1 MTMLGD
7 EVMVQKRVL
16 VSSYN
21 NLLTAYLWDEKWDE
35 KMPQKFAV
43 RKECT
48 LPGLR
53 VREKV

>member
-1 MTMLGD
+1 MMMLGD

-16 VSSYN
+16 ASSYN
-21 NLLTAYLWDEKWDE
+21 NLLTAYLWDEK
-35 KMPQKFAV
+35 MPQKFEV